1 MGLWKLNNSLLQHE
15 NIFYG
20 LNNYIKKIQTRDPDN
35 GLDER
40 MRRDFLKYYIRK
52 FSVALPKSLKKNQK
66 IQNLENKMKVLE
78 KNIKYKILNI
88 KQKI

>member
-1 MGLWKLNNSLLQHE
+1 MTAYRCELKEPRQGLGLWKLNNSLLQHE

-52 FSVALPKSLKKNQK
+52 FSVALPKSLKKK
-66 IQNLENKMKVLE
+66 IK
-78 KNIKYKILNI
+78 KYKI
-88 KQKI
+88 